1 MTVKD
6 VMTILES
13 PDKVRIFRNDEEI
26 YNEYF
31 AQMRADE
38 KLIKQIGDTE
48 VKRCRLIPEIR
59 HKRWKELGLNAPL
72 KPEETP
78 DYSFSDLQLCIYYT
92 III

>member
-13 PDKVRIFRNDEEI
+13 PDKVRIFQNDEEI

-31 AQMRADE
+31 ANMRAYAE
-38 KLIKQIGDTE
+38 LIAQIGDTE
-48 VKRCRLIPEIR
+48 VKKFRPVPEIR
-59 HKRWKELGLNAPL
+59 HRRWKELGLDAPL

-92 III
+92 IFI